1 MTLFKC
7 IGGLKKAPIRSFLT
21 CCLWEAHNLTHSHA
35 RTHTHTKAAVLSSTS
50 RWKTFW
56 HRTPTQELHLQQI
69 LLHPHSTRI
78 LLCLNMEIHP
88 SRGSVFCIYCTE
100 GCQIWGWPLIVAH
113 GARMNGNVNC
123 IPPTFHHL
131 LLPFHISI
139 TNYYATT
146 RQNSPDL

>member
-1 MTLFKC
+1 MHRWTKKSSYTL
-7 IGGLKKAPIRSFLT
+7 ISHLLSLRSAQFNRL
-21 CCLWEAHNLTHSHA
+21 A

-69 LLHPHSTRI
+69 LLHPHATLI
-78 LLCLNMEIHP
+78 LLCLNTEIHP

-100 GCQIWGWPLIVAH
+100 GCQIWGWPLIVDH

-123 IPPTFHHL
+123 IPPTSHHL
-131 LLPFHISI
+131 LFPFHISI
-139 TNYYATT
+139 TNDYATT